1 MFWES
6 LAHAMG
12 QQAGA
17 SGEQGNPLIAFMP
30 LIILFVIFYFL
41 LIRPQQKKAKEH
53 KQMLSN
59 LRKGDSV
66 ITGGGLYGR
75 IIAMSDEVLTLDLG
89 NNQEVKVNRNYIS
102 SVSDKKVVES
112 GKKERKNKTQE

>member
-1 MFWES
+1 MFFDQ
-6 LAHAMG
+6 LAFAMSQTG
-12 QQAGA
+12 AGG

-53 KQMLSN
+53 REMLNN
-59 LRKGDSV
+59 LKKGDSV

-75 IIAMSDEVLTLDLG
+75 IKNISEEMLTLDLG
-89 NNQEVKVNRNYIS
+89 GNMEVKVNRNYIS
-102 SVSDKKVVES
+102 QVTENTVVDSDKED
-112 GKKERKNKTQE
+112 KKSKS